1 MDIAEFHA
9 YGYAAALLIGLG
21 LGIEREH
28 TARTPPDGE
37 DPGSWEL
44 PGARTFP
51 LIALAGAIATH
62 LGTEVVTAAFVGIA
76 ALIVGWYW
84 VRTHIPPRPDVGTTT
99 AFAALVAFLLGA
111 LAWHYP
117 SLAVALGV
125 IVLVLLSVKYP
136 MHQFAERMIDERDI
150 TDFCVLLAIA
160 FLVLP
165 LLPDRD
171 VGPYGALNPA
181 TIGRLLLM
189 LSLIGWMGYVA
200 TRILGPR
207 WGLLI
212 VGFGGGFVSGAATT
226 AVMART
232 ARREHDS
239 PDALPAALIVNLST
253 IVLVV
258 GITWVVNAEVSAQ
271 LALIFGGAAALVVA
285 ETAVLVLRGSHDRTP
300 ASGGEQAQPA
310 TGLLDR
316 PISVPT
322 TLSLAGILLVLLIMT
337 KGAADMFGG
346 GGVIAASAVGGFAD
360 AHSSSL
366 AAASAAGAEITVG
379 TATAAAVVAVGTNLL
394 TKLVLAAVAG
404 SFRFAVTLAVW
415 LAPPVAVTALT
426 VWVVLVR

>member
-1 MDIAEFHA
+1 MDISEFHA
-9 YGYAAALLIGLG
+9 YGYSAALLIGLG

-28 TARTPPDGE
+28 AARTPPGDDAGL
-37 DPGSWEL
+37 WEW

-51 LIALAGAIATH
+51 LIALAGAVAAH
-62 LGTEVVTAAFVGIA
+62 LGTAVVTAAFVGIA
-76 ALIVGWYW
+76 ALILGWYW
-84 VRTHIPPRPDVGTTT
+84 VRTHLPPRPDVGTTT

-125 IVLVLLSVKYP
+125 VVLVLLAVKYP
-136 MHQFAERMIDERDI
+136 MHEFAERMIDERDI

-165 LLPDRD
+165 LLPDRA

-181 TIGRLLLM
+181 MIGRLVLM
-189 LSLIGWMGYVA
+189 LSLIGWVGYVA

-232 ARREHDS
+232 ARREQDS

-253 IVLVV
+253 ILLVV
-258 GITWVVNAEVSAQ
+258 VITWVVNAEVSAQ

-285 ETAVLVLRGSHDRTP
+285 ETAVLVLRGPHDRMPGSRTP
-300 ASGGEQAQPA
+300 KAQPS

-316 PISVPT
+316 PISVPA
-322 TLSLAGILLVLLIMT
+322 TLSLAGILLVLLLMT
-337 KGAADMFGG
+337 KGAADIFGG

-360 AHSSSL
+360 AHSASL
-366 AAASAAGAEITVG
+366 AAASAAGDAITVD

-394 TKLVLAAVAG
+394 TKLVLAALAG
-404 SFRFAVTLAVW
+404 SFRFALMLSLLLAAPVVATVLTLWAM
-415 LAPPVAVTALT
+415 AFG
-426 VWVVLVR
+426 

>member
-28 TARTPPDGE
+28 AARTPPDGA

-51 LIALAGAIATH
+51 LIALAGAIAAH
-62 LGTEVVTAAFVGIA
+62 LGTAVVTAAFVGIA
-76 ALIVGWYW
+76 ALVVGWYW

-136 MHQFAERMIDERDI
+136 MHEFAEHMIDERDI
-150 TDFCVLLAIA
+150 TDFCVLLAIG

-181 TIGRLLLM
+181 TIGRLVLM
-189 LSLIGWMGYVA
+189 LSLIGWVGYVA

-232 ARREHDS
+232 ARRERDS

-253 IVLVV
+253 ILLVV
-258 GITWVVNAEVSAQ
+258 GITWVVNSEVSAQ
-271 LALIFGGAAALVVA
+271 LALILGGAAALVVA
-285 ETAVLVLRGSHDRTP
+285 ETAVLVLRGSHDRS
-300 ASGGEQAQPA
+300 SGSRARGTQPA

-316 PISVPT
+316 PISVPA
-322 TLSLAGILLVLLIMT
+322 TLSLAGILLVLLVMT
-337 KGAADMFGG
+337 KGAADSFGG
-346 GGVIAASAVGGFAD
+346 GGVVAASAVGGLAD

-366 AAASAAGAEITVG
+366 AASSAAGAEITVD
-379 TATAAAVVAVGTNLL
+379 TATVAAVVAVGTNLL
-394 TKLVLAAVAG
+394 TKLVLAAVIG
-404 SFRFAVTLAVW
+404 SFRFAVTLAAW
-415 LAPPVAVTALT
+415 LAPPVAVTAAT
-426 VWVVLVR
+426 VWVVLIQ